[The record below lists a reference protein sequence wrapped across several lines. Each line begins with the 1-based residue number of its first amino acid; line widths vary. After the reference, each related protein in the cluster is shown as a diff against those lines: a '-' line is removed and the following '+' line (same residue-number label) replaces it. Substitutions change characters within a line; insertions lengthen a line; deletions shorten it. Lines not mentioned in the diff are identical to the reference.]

1 MGLAVIEEAGLAVP
15 VADLKAYLRIDS
27 GGEDV
32 LLARLI
38 RAASDLCEQFI
49 GQWLIVRAGE
59 DVVPV
64 KAGEWQ
70 RLAAR
75 PVVAIESVTAV
86 PAEGAEFAL
95 PVGSYAI
102 DIDRYGDGW
111 VRIIAPGSAL
121 LENGGRVRVRYR
133 AGIAAEAAAIPEG
146 LKHGIV
152 RMAAEMHG
160 VREGDAATPPAA
172 VTALWRPW
180 RRMRLS

>member
-1 MGLAVIEEAGLAVP
+1 MGLAIVEEAGLAVP

-27 GGEDV
+27 GGEDA
-32 LLARLI
+32 LLERLI
-38 RAASDLCEQFI
+38 RAASDLCERFI
-49 GQWLIVRAGE
+49 GQWLIARAGE
-59 DVVPV
+59 DVVSV
-64 KAGEWQ
+64 KTGEWQ

-75 PVVAIESVTAV
+75 PVVSITSVMGV

-102 DIDRYGDGW
+102 DIDRHGDGW
-111 VRIIAPGSAL
+111 VRVTAPGSA
-121 LENGGRVRVRYR
+121 GRVRVRYR

-160 VREGDAATPPAA
+160 LREGDAATPPAA